1 MGGSKNKHIILVSYY
16 WPPAGGSGVQRWW
29 FFANQLAKRGWT
41 IDVITTQKPVG
52 TPLDSS
58 FQVQIH
64 PNIHVFPLSIWE
76 PGKRLYHTTKP
87 RAKKGLIY
95 HFILWIRA
103 NFFFPDARQFFI
115 KPAIRFIKKRL
126 TEQPANWLITTGP
139 PHSMHLVGYAFRK
152 TGDLQWLV
160 DFRDPWSQFFVNHEL
175 PMMSHV
181 RNRHKRMEQQVVS
194 AADCVVTTT
203 PSLSEYFKSYNPYV
217 LSILNGYEK
226 PLEGNLYQDFTMTYA
241 GNLKSNQNIDT
252 VFSILKNLSS
262 QDELFAKQ
270 LRFRLYGAF
279 DNINPPAELKDKVIP
294 YGYQTKNEIDRIL
307 PQSHILLLLGND
319 QPDSQLVIHGK
330 LYAYMAAR
338 RPVLA
343 LVNKPGDMSIL
354 IQEHNLGAVFLYSE
368 IDEIKAWIAS
378 QFEDYKAGAVAP
390 LAMPDQSFSR
400 EKQAEELHLLLN
412 QLQS

>member
-1 MGGSKNKHIILVSYY
+1 MGDSKNKHIILVTYY

-41 IDVITTQKPVG
+41 IDVITVQNPVG

-58 FQVQIH
+58 FQDQRH
-64 PNIHVFPLSIWE
+64 PNIRIFPLSIWE
-76 PGKRLYHTTKP
+76 PGKRFYHTVKP
-87 RAKKGLIY
+87 NAKTGLAFHLIR
-95 HFILWIRA
+95 WIRA

-115 KPAIRFIKKRL
+115 KPAMRLVKKRL
-126 TEQPANWLITTGP
+126 AEQPTNWLITTGP

-152 TGDLQWLV
+152 TSDIQWLA

-175 PMMSHV
+175 PMMSYV
-181 RNRHKRMEQQVVS
+181 RNRHKRIEQQVVS
-194 AADCVVTTT
+194 AADCVVTTS
-203 PSLSEYFKSYNPYV
+203 PSLSAYFKSYNFSV
-217 LSILNGYEK
+217 VSIFNGYEK
-226 PLEGNLYQDFTMTYA
+226 PLEGNLHQDFTMTYA
-241 GNLKSNQNIDT
+241 GALKSNQHIDT
-252 VFSILKNLSS
+252 VFSILKTLSS
-262 QDELFAKQ
+262 RNQIFAKQ
-270 LRFRLYGAF
+270 FRFRLYGAF
-279 DNINPPAELKDKVIP
+279 DNINPPAELKDQVIP
-294 YGYQTKNEIDRIL
+294 YGYQPKDEIDCIL

-343 LVNKPGDMSIL
+343 LVNKHGDMSKL
-354 IQEHNLGAVFLYSE
+354 IKEYKLGAVFLYKE
-368 IDEIKAWIAS
+368 IDDITAWIAS
-378 QFEDYKAGAVAP
+378 QFEDYKAGTVAP

-400 EKQAEELHLLLN
+400 EKQAEDLHLLLN

>member
-1 MGGSKNKHIILVSYY
+1 LGDSNNKHIILVSYY

-41 IDVITTQKPVG
+41 IDVITVQSPIG

-58 FQVQIH
+58 FHDQSH

-76 PGKRLYHTTKP
+76 PGKRLYHTAKPGTKE
-87 RAKKGLIY
+87 GLIY
-95 HFILWIRA
+95 HIIRWIRA

-115 KPAIRFIKKRL
+115 KPAIRLVKKRL
-126 TEQPANWLITTGP
+126 AEQSANWLITTGP
-139 PHSMHLVGYAFRK
+139 PHSMHLVGHAFRK
-152 TGDLQWLV
+152 ISDLQWLA

-175 PMMSHV
+175 PMMSFV

-194 AADCVVTTT
+194 AADCVVTTS
-203 PSLSEYFKSYNPYV
+203 PSLSAYFKYYNSSV
-217 LSILNGYEK
+217 VSIFNGYEK
-226 PLEGNLYQDFTMTYA
+226 PLEGNLQQDFTMTYA
-241 GNLKSNQNIDT
+241 GALKSNQHIEI
-252 VFSILKNLSS
+252 VFSILKILSS
-262 QDELFAKQ
+262 RDQLFAKQ

-279 DNINPPAELKDKVIP
+279 DNINPPAELKDQVIP
-294 YGYQTKNEIDRIL
+294 YGYKTKDEIDRIL

-319 QPDSQLVIHGK
+319 QVDSQLVIHGK

-343 LVNKPGDMSIL
+343 LVNKHGDMSKL
-354 IQEHNLGAVFLYSE
+354 IREYKLGAVFLYTE
-368 IDEIKAWIAS
+368 IDEIATWIAS
-378 QFEDYKAGAVAP
+378 QFEDYKAGTVVP
-390 LAMPDQSFSR
+390 LAMPEQSFSR

>member
-1 MGGSKNKHIILVSYY
+1 MGDSKNKHIILVSYY

-41 IDVITTQKPVG
+41 IDVVTVQKPVG

-58 FQVQIH
+58 FQDQHH

-76 PGKRLYHTTKP
+76 PGKRLYHTAKP
-87 RAKKGLIY
+87 NAKKGLAFHLIR
-95 HFILWIRA
+95 WIRA

-115 KPAIRFIKKRL
+115 KPAIRLVKKRL
-126 TEQPANWLITTGP
+126 AEQPTNWLITTGP

-152 TGDLQWLV
+152 TSDLQWLA

-175 PMMSHV
+175 PMMSFV
-181 RNRHKRMEQQVVS
+181 RNRHKRIEQQVVS
-194 AADCVVTTT
+194 AADCVVTTS
-203 PSLSEYFKSYNPYV
+203 PSLSAYFKAYNSSV
-217 LSILNGYEK
+217 VSIFNGYEK
-226 PLEGNLYQDFTMTYA
+226 PLEGSLQQDFTMTYA
-241 GNLKSNQNIDT
+241 GALKSNQHIET
-252 VFSILKNLSS
+252 VFSILKTLSS
-262 QDELFAKQ
+262 RDQFFAKQ
-270 LRFRLYGAF
+270 FRFRLYGAF
-279 DNINPPAELKDKVIP
+279 DNINPPAELKDQLIP
-294 YGYQTKNEIDRIL
+294 YGYQTKDEIDRIL

-343 LVNKPGDMSIL
+343 LVNKHGDMSKL
-354 IQEHNLGAVFLYSE
+354 IKGYKLGAVFLYTE
-368 IDEIKAWIAS
+368 IDEITAWIAS
-378 QFEDYKAGAVAP
+378 QFEDYKAGTDAP

-400 EKQAEELHLLLN
+400 EKQAEDLHLLLN

>member
-1 MGGSKNKHIILVSYY
+1 MGDSKNKHIILVSYY

-41 IDVITTQKPVG
+41 IDVITVQNPVG

-58 FQVQIH
+58 FQDQHH
-64 PNIHVFPLSIWE
+64 PNIRIFPLSIWE
-76 PGKRLYHTTKP
+76 PGKRLYHTAKP
-87 RAKKGLIY
+87 NAKTGLAFHLIR
-95 HFILWIRA
+95 WIRA

-115 KPAIRFIKKRL
+115 KPAIRLVKKRL
-126 TEQPANWLITTGP
+126 AEQPTNWLITTGP

-152 TGDLQWLV
+152 TSDIQWLA

-175 PMMSHV
+175 PMMSYV
-181 RNRHKRMEQQVVS
+181 RNRHKRIEQQVVS
-194 AADCVVTTT
+194 AADCVVTTS
-203 PSLSEYFKSYNPYV
+203 PSLSAYFKSYNSSV
-217 LSILNGYEK
+217 VSIFNGYEK
-226 PLEGNLYQDFTMTYA
+226 PLEGNLHQDFTMTYA
-241 GNLKSNQNIDT
+241 GALKSNQHIDT
-252 VFSILKNLSS
+252 VFSILKTLSDRD
-262 QDELFAKQ
+262 QLFAKK

-279 DNINPPAELKDKVIP
+279 DNINPPAELKDQVIP
-294 YGYQTKNEIDRIL
+294 YGYQPKDEIDRIL

-319 QPDSQLVIHGK
+319 QADSQLVIHGK

-343 LVNKPGDMSIL
+343 LVNKHGDMSKL
-354 IQEHNLGAVFLYSE
+354 IKEYKLGAVFLYTE
-368 IDEIKAWIAS
+368 IDEITAWIAS
-378 QFEDYKAGAVAP
+378 QFEDYKAGTVAP

-400 EKQAEELHLLLN
+400 EKQAEDLHLLLN